1 MILWAAHA
9 RKLPRPVC
17 AGSSHGLLSKD
28 AAPSFFI
35 GRKIVKI
42 TALVLWS
49 VVSILNSS
57 RVSAETTWEWMT
69 LFPRERVV
77 PLFSANPT
85 APQFSAG
92 QTFEN
97 RNVSAS
103 MGALFPMIDLQWDG
117 FKAQLSVG
125 SSVYAYLNP
134 PEKVNLISTDFYIDF
149 IVIDIPL
156 SNEWALRI
164 APGHTSHHLSD
175 NAYAQS
181 GLSKPVDYVRDY
193 WEVFGIY
200 RSARLKGFVYGGALY
215 AYTHLID
222 KETYKPWM
230 LEIGGEFLQTPVI
243 ENIVGYAAVDLKFRQ
258 EAKFSTTQN
267 YQIGLRF
274 VNSAGFS
281 LRLAYNHRAG
291 VDERGQFIP
300 RHVRWNMLAVY
311 LDV

>member
-1 MILWAAHA
+1 M
-9 RKLPRPVC
+9 RSRVC
-17 AGSSHGLLSKD
+17 AGSSNDLFFLD
-28 AAPSFFI
+28 TAPSFII
-35 GRKIVKI
+35 GR
-42 TALVLWS
+42 
-49 VVSILNSS
+49 SILNKEVLYSWFFSFFLMSS
-57 RVSAETTWEWMT
+57 ITSAGTTWGWMT

-85 APQFSAG
+85 APQFSVG
-92 QTFEN
+92 QIFEN

-117 FKAQLSVG
+117 FKAQFSVG

-134 PEKVNLISTDFYIDF
+134 PEKVNLISTDFFIDF

-156 SNEWALRI
+156 SEDWALRI

-181 GLSKPVDYVRDY
+181 GLSKPIDYVRDY

-200 RSARLKGFVYGGALY
+200 RSAMLKGFIYGGAFY

-222 KETYKPWM
+222 KETHKPWM

-243 ENIVGYAAVDLKFRQ
+243 ENIVAYAAADLKFRQ
-258 EAKFSTTQN
+258 EAKYSTTQN

-274 VNSAGFS
+274 LNSSGFS

-291 VDERGQFIP
+291 VDERGQCIP
-300 RHVRWNMLAVY
+300 RHARWNMLSVY